1 MSALKHLAIERW
13 SRQASPIHRLD
24 ARAKM
29 LAALAVLLS
38 IALSES
44 PAVHGA
50 CFLLVSLLA
59 LAARLPLLPLLF
71 RGLVVVPFVG
81 GIALLNLWGGDP
93 ARAALIL
100 WRAYL
105 SAFAVVLVLATTPFP
120 KLLAGLESLGV
131 PRFFL
136 MVLHFLYRY
145 LFVLY
150 EQAQNIRRARA
161 CRAPRPHGG
170 QMRKSAVG
178 AIAVLFARSHARAEG
193 IHRAML
199 ARGFDGHF
207 RLLETSRFA
216 GWDWLFV
223 SVCGLFLIS
232 VHLAALWLAPSLRA
246 YGGLGG

>member
-13 SRQASPIHRLD
+13 SRQSSTIHRLD

-29 LAALAVLLS
+29 LASLGILLS
-38 IALSES
+38 ITLSES
-44 PAVHGA
+44 PAVHTT
-50 CFLLVSLLA
+50 CFVLVTMFA
-59 LAARLPLLPLLF
+59 LVARLPLGALLV

-81 GIALLNLWGGDP
+81 GIALLNLWGGEP
-93 ARAALIL
+93 SRAGLIL
-100 WRAYL
+100 PRAYL
-105 SAFAVVLVLATTPFP
+105 SAYTVVLVLATTPFP

-136 MVLHFLYRY
+136 MVLQFLYRY

-150 EQAQNIRRARA
+150 EQAQNMRRARA
-161 CRAPRPHGG
+161 CRAAHPRGG
-170 QMRKSAVG
+170 QMRRSAAG

-207 RLLETSRFA
+207 RMLDVSRF
-216 GWDWLFV
+216 GGRDWLFLTACAV
-223 SVCGLFLIS
+223 LLIS
-232 VHLAALWLAPSLRA
+232 IHAAARWLPPSLTA
-246 YGGLGG
+246 YGLGG

>member
-1 MSALKHLAIERW
+1 MSALKHFAIERW
-13 SRQASPIHRLD
+13 SRQSSSVHGLD

-38 IALSES
+38 ITLSES

-50 CFLLVSLLA
+50 CFVLVTMLG
-59 LAARLPLLPLLF
+59 LAARLPLWALLL
-71 RGLVVVPFVG
+71 RGAVVVPFVG

-93 ARAALIL
+93 SRAGLIL
-100 WRAYL
+100 LRAYL
-105 SAFAVVLVLATTPFP
+105 SAYTVVLVLATTPFP

-131 PRFFL
+131 PGFFL
-136 MVLHFLYRY
+136 MVLQFLYRY

-150 EQAQNIRRARA
+150 EQAQNMRRARA
-161 CRAPRPHGG
+161 SRAARPRGQ
-170 QMRKSAVG
+170 QMRKSAAG

-207 RLLETSRFA
+207 RLLERSHFGGR
-216 GWDWLFV
+216 DWLFLTCC
-223 SVCGLFLIS
+223 SVVLIS
-232 VHLAALWLAPSLRA
+232 VHMAARWVPSLTA
-246 YGGLGG
+246 YGQGG